1 MTVWLRGWLANE
13 TSPKSQ
19 AQLSR
24 SEKAP
29 SSGPFAITVPATWL
43 LARNA
48 ASSTTSSSKVWGSE
62 LLTPQPV
69 ERSGRSSLVATPNS
83 QLPTTNYLLN
93 WPCDS
98 CRGMQNCRSNR
109 QWAKQ
114 GLSAGKIMESKVLKE
129 RIPENVGKSPLHPI

>member
-48 ASSTTSSSKVWGSE
+48 ASSSSRVWGSE

-83 QLPTTNYLLN
+83 QPPTIFLT
-93 WPCDS
+93 
-98 CRGMQNCRSNR
+98 
-109 QWAKQ
+109 
-114 GLSAGKIMESKVLKE
+114 GLATVIEACKIANLIANGPNK
-129 RIPENVGKSPLHPI
+129 G